1 MLLAIEILAALYVV
15 SFLWLWWVARK
26 SVHRKD
32 SEQPPGPDSNLIPF
46 ERSESQGEKSRTHPG
61 AA

>member
-1 MLLAIEILAALYVV
+1 MLLAIEILAALYVL

-26 SVHRKD
+26 SVHRNAK
-32 SEQPPGPDSNLIPF
+32 EQPPGQESNLIPF
-46 ERSESQGEKSRTHPG
+46 ERGEAQEQRARTRPG

>member
-1 MLLAIEILAALYVV
+1 MLLAIEIVAALYVF

-26 SVHRKD
+26 SVHRKG
-32 SEQPPGPDSNLIPF
+32 SAQSPAPESNLIPF
-46 ERSESQGEKSRTHPG
+46 KRSETQAQKTRTHPG

>member
-26 SVHRKD
+26 SVHRKG
-32 SEQPPGPDSNLIPF
+32 SAQPTGQESNLIPF
-46 ERSESQGEKSRTHPG
+46 ERTEPQGQKARSHPG